1 MNKEMI
7 KTSKYEGWMVSILL
21 HGVLSLIFLFVVFE
35 KPIDISEYSN
45 LTFSN
50 FNPVN
55 LPVVEDNQLSP
66 SPPMPAVLSSPRS
79 TQPRSAPIT
88 QPKRNVD
95 LPSRRMSEHDVNKI
109 PVETQGQ
116 LVTSDNSDIID
127 TKRRTLHGVNDNLTS
142 IDKNILNATR
152 PGTKPSDKSVGQKV
166 DAVATPGEKG
176 GDVQFEKPYIISWQ
190 GVNRGGPIKELLP
203 EYPEGVNVEGS
214 VNIKITVLPD
224 GTMGD
229 LIITKKLDATLEAE
243 VLKAM
248 KLWRFR
254 ALRADEPQVNQTATI
269 TYNFELQ

>member
-1 MNKEMI
+1 MKKEMI
-7 KTSKYEGWMVSILL
+7 KTSRYEGWMVSILL
-21 HGVLSLIFLFVVFE
+21 HGILSLIFLFVVFDN
-35 KPIDISEYSN
+35 PIDISEYAN

-66 SPPMPAVLSSPRS
+66 SPPTPAVVSSPRS
-79 TQPRSAPIT
+79 TQPRSAPLT

-95 LPSRRMSEHDVNKI
+95 LPSRRMTEHDVNKI

-116 LVTSDNSDIID
+116 LVTSDDSDVID
-127 TKRRTLHGVNDNLTS
+127 TKRSTLHGVNDNLTS
-142 IDKNILNATR
+142 IDESILNATR

-166 DAVATPGEKG
+166 DAVATPGQKG
-176 GDVQFEKPYIISWQ
+176 GDIQFEKPYAISWQ
-190 GVNRGGPIKELLP
+190 GVNRGGPIKEQLP
-203 EYPEGVNVEGS
+203 EYPDGVSVEGS
-214 VNIKITVLPD
+214 VNIKIIVLPD

-254 ALRADEPQVNQTATI
+254 ELRSDEPQVNQTATI